1 MSKIEIYLNVHQDGW
16 VCVSVGCPVG
26 DDERWAV
33 KWFDGTIYTPVDVW
47 CAMREH
53 TPGTVNGCLF
63 AAEVAAARGRRKKE
77 IAASA
82 LLDAVAEKLKGK
94 KEEAT

>member
-1 MSKIEIYLNVHQDGW
+1 MSNIEIYLNVHKDGW

-53 TPGTVNGCLF
+53 THGTVNGCLF
-63 AAEVAAARGRRKKE
+63 AHGVAMARGRKNKEVAADAFIYGVRKRLQFAKE
-77 IAASA
+77 IAP
-82 LLDAVAEKLKGK
+82 
-94 KEEAT
+94 